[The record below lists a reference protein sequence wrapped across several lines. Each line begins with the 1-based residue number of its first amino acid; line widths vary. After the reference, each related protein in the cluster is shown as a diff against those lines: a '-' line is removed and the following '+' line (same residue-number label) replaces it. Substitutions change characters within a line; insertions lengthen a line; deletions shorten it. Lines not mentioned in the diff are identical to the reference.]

1 MCITFGRKR
10 PTRRIAPKNGIV
22 CYKLMLRD
30 NECGAWKS
38 LSYGFCYFDGAYNPY
53 QRIRLYKDLRFW
65 EGYDGYHSY
74 ATKKAAIACTCDYVY
89 LVRCLIPAGASYY
102 VGKHYEVKNY
112 ISSRIV
118 ITGNLKAGKL
128 T

>member
-1 MCITFGRKR
+1 MCITFGRKK

-22 CYKLMLRD
+22 CYKLMLRYK
-30 NECGAWKS
+30 GYKAWES
-38 LSYGFCYFDGAYNPY
+38 LSYAFYYFDGAYNPY
-53 QRIRLYKDLRFW
+53 QRIRLYKNLHFW
-65 EGYDGYHSY
+65 EGHDGYHSY
-74 ATKKAAIACTCDYVY
+74 ATKKGAFACNCECVY

-102 VGKHYEVKNY
+102 VGKHRKVKNY

-118 ITGNLKAGKL
+118 ITGNLKKGKA